1 MDRFALIEY
10 DEAQLFRNIRYLSEM
25 LRQVQGI
32 TRKRMD
38 TMQNVFFGREM
49 FNAMDRQTVNQPV
62 HLFAAI
68 YESIEDNFDG
78 GDNALFV
85 EMNRILEEAMGKII
99 QLCPDIETS
108 SFPNMQIEC
117 PFCGKKSDAAR
128 YAGKS
133 VTLKCTDCK
142 KYFRVNLEELSVE
155 PLRDNQPEEQKKGQ
169 EKTDSHAMERLMN
182 DMPWW
187 LRNLTAKYVDKY
199 I

>member
-1 MDRFALIEY
+1 
-10 DEAQLFRNIRYLSEM
+10 M
-25 LRQVQGI
+25 LHQVQEV

-38 TMQNVFFGREM
+38 TMQNVFFDREM
-49 FNAMDRQTVNQPV
+49 FNIMDKHIVNQPV

-68 YESIEDNFDG
+68 YESIEDKFDG

-85 EMNRILEEAMGKII
+85 EMNKILEEAMGKIMH
-99 QLCPDIETS
+99 LCQDIETS

-155 PLRDNQPEEQKKGQ
+155 PLRDNQSEEQKKGH
-169 EKTDSHAMERLMN
+169 EKTDSQAMERLMN

-187 LRNLTAKYVDKY
+187 LRRLTVKFVDKY
-199 I
+199 IWTGGFRR